1 MYEFTFSSTAQVV
14 TALALVT
21 AIATTFIGLVA

>member
-1 MYEFTFSSTAQVV
+1 MRWYIALPAV

-21 AIATTFIGLVA
+21 AYKIVPNKKARG